1 MAQSFK
7 TLSAAAGSL
16 SADSLPHIGSL
27 RYDDLRS
34 MSVLIVDDVPDNIDI
49 LKTML
54 NKNGFTRV
62 LTATSG
68 KEAMQYLRENIHDE
82 KSTIDAVLLDIMM
95 PTMDGYEV
103 CRTLRG
109 HDMWAD
115 IPVIMITANATW
127 QEKVSRESFDAG
139 ATDVLFKPIRRVDL
153 MPRIISAL
161 VLKKE
166 RDLRKAREQDLETEL
181 AERRIMEAR
190 LQHLVSHD
198 DLTGLYNR
206 RRLEQQLEIAVL
218 RARRKQRTSALLYID
233 LDYFKVINDA
243 EGHMTGDSLLIE
255 VANVLR
261 HEIGFGDVLA
271 RVSADEYAILLEN
284 VSEVTALETAERL
297 RKILEDYHYHSNDRT
312 YHIGASIG
320 VAVIQAS
327 ELASA
332 SEILARA
339 DQACYVAKTHGR
351 NVVHLFN
358 KEDTEMVTLR
368 SAIHWVPLIRD
379 ALANDKFEL
388 VFQPVLDIKANRIS
402 HFEALI
408 RMLSADG
415 RLITPNHFIPV
426 AENMGLIHDIDL
438 WVVNHAINVLRTIP
452 PHQSHIAMNI
462 NLSSYA
468 FQDKA
473 LLPTVR
479 KKLEETGVR
488 AERITFEITETAAIA
503 NYDQTRKMI
512 LQLRE
517 LGCQF
522 ALDDFGSGFNSF
534 RHVKELPVDYLK
546 IDGSFIRNLAKD
558 TVDQSLVRSMI
569 DIARTLGKKIVAE
582 FVEDRESLELL
593 CEWGADYAQGY
604 YIGKPH
610 GEMANDN
617 SLPRVDSLIAAK
629 NER

>member
-1 MAQSFK
+1 MTQGLD
-7 TLSAAAGSL
+7 TLGAITGSL
-16 SADSLPHIGSL
+16 STGSLPHIGSL
-27 RYDDLRS
+27 RYDELRT
-34 MSVLIVDDVPDNIDI
+34 MTVLIVDDVPDNVD
-49 LKTML
+49 LLRTML
-54 NKNGFTRV
+54 NKSGFTHII
-62 LTATSG
+62 TAASG
-68 KEAMQYLRENIHDE
+68 REAVQHLRDNMRDE
-82 KSTIDAVLLDIMM
+82 RSTVDAVLLDIMM
-95 PTMDGYEV
+95 PEMDGYEV
-103 CRTLRG
+103 CRTLRR
-109 HDMWAD
+109 HDVWAD
-115 IPVIMITANATW
+115 IPVIMVTANATW

-161 VLKKE
+161 ALKKE
-166 RDLRKAREQDLETEL
+166 RDLRKVREQELETEL

-218 RARRKQRTSALLYID
+218 RARKKQRLSALLYID

-243 EGHMTGDSLLIE
+243 EGHITGDSLLIE

-261 HEIGFGDVLA
+261 HEIGLGDVLA

-284 VSEVTALETAERL
+284 VSETTALETAERL
-297 RKILEDYHYHSNDRT
+297 RKILDDYHYHSNDRT

-320 VAVIQAS
+320 VAIIQAG

-379 ALANDKFEL
+379 ALANDKFKL
-388 VFQPVLDIKANRIS
+388 VFQPVLDIKENRVS
-402 HFEALI
+402 HYESLI
-408 RMLSADG
+408 RMMSNDG

-426 AENMGLIHDIDL
+426 AENMGLIHDVDL
-438 WVVNHAINVLRTIP
+438 WVVSHAIDVLHELP
-452 PHQSHIAMNI
+452 AQQSHISMNI

-479 KKLEETGVR
+479 KKLGETGVR

-522 ALDDFGSGFNSF
+522 ALDDFGAGFNSF
-534 RHVKELPVDYLK
+534 RHVKEFPVDYLK

-593 CEWGADYAQGY
+593 YEWGADYAQGY
-604 YIGKPH
+604 YIGKPQLEIT
-610 GEMANDN
+610 GDN
-617 SLPRVDSLIAAK
+617 SITR
-629 NER
+629 R

>member
-1 MAQSFK
+1 MTQRFDIARA
-7 TLSAAAGSL
+7 LSGSL
-16 SADSLPHIGSL
+16 STASLPHIGSL

-34 MSVLIVDDVPDNIDI
+34 MSVLVVDDVADNVDL

-54 NKNGFTRV
+54 TKSGFSRIF
-62 LTATSG
+62 TAASG
-68 KEAMQYLRENIHDE
+68 SEAIQCLRQHMQDTGR
-82 KSTIDAVLLDIMM
+82 TIDAVLLDIMM
-95 PTMDGYEV
+95 PEMDGYEV

-109 HDMWAD
+109 HEEWAD
-115 IPVIMITANATW
+115 IPVIMVTANATW

-139 ATDVLFKPIRRVDL
+139 ATDIMFKPIRRVDL

-161 VLKKE
+161 ALKKE
-166 RDLRKAREQDLETEL
+166 RDLRKAREQELETEL

-218 RARRKQRTSALLYID
+218 RARKKQRLSALLYID

-243 EGHMTGDSLLIE
+243 EGHITGDSLLIE

-261 HEIGFGDVLA
+261 QEIGLGDVLA
-271 RVSADEYAILLEN
+271 RVSADEYAVLLEN
-284 VSEVTALETAERL
+284 VTESEALETAERL
-297 RKILEDYHYHSNDRT
+297 RKILDDYHYHSNDRT

-320 VAVIQAS
+320 VAIIQAN
-327 ELASA
+327 EVASA
-332 SEILARA
+332 SEVLARA

-358 KEDTEMVTLR
+358 KEDTEMLNLR

-379 ALANDKFEL
+379 AIANDKFKL
-388 VFQPVLDIKANRIS
+388 VFQPVLDIKQNHVS
-402 HFEALI
+402 HYESLI
-408 RMLSADG
+408 RMVGSDG

-438 WVVNHAINVLRTIP
+438 WVVSHAIDVLRDMP
-452 PHQSHIAMNI
+452 AHQSHIAMNI

-473 LLPTVR
+473 LLPTLR
-479 KKLEETGVR
+479 KKLEQTGVR

-522 ALDDFGSGFNSF
+522 ALDDFGAGFNSF
-534 RHVKELPVDYLK
+534 RHVKEFPVDYLK

-569 DIARTLGKKIVAE
+569 DIAKTLGKKTVAE

-593 CEWGADYAQGY
+593 YEWGADYAQGY
-604 YIGKPH
+604 YIGKPLP
-610 GEMANDN
+610 ELADDN
-617 SLPRVDSLIAAK
+617 TVIHR
-629 NER
+629 

>member
-1 MAQSFK
+1 MTQPFDIVS
-7 TLSAAAGSL
+7 TLASGPIAV
-16 SADSLPHIGSL
+16 SLPHIGSL

-34 MSVLIVDDVPDNIDI
+34 MTVLVVDDVPDNVDL
-49 LKTML
+49 LKSML
-54 NKNGFTRV
+54 VKSGFNRV
-62 LTATSG
+62 LTAASG
-68 KEAMQYLRENIHDE
+68 KEAIQCLRKHMQET
-82 KSTIDAVLLDIMM
+82 KTSVDAVLLDIMM
-95 PTMDGYEV
+95 PEMDGYEV
-103 CRTLRG
+103 CRALRLNEE
-109 HDMWAD
+109 WAD
-115 IPVIMITANATW
+115 IPVIMVTANATW

-139 ATDVLFKPIRRVDL
+139 ATDIMFKPIRRVDL

-161 VLKKE
+161 ALKKE
-166 RDLRKAREQDLETEL
+166 RDLRKTREHELETEL

-218 RARRKQRTSALLYID
+218 RARKKQRLSALLYID
-233 LDYFKVINDA
+233 LDYFKIINDA
-243 EGHMTGDSLLIE
+243 EGHITGDSLLIE

-261 HEIGFGDVLA
+261 HEIGLGDVLA

-284 VSEVTALETAERL
+284 VTEVTALETAERL
-297 RKILEDYHYHSNDRT
+297 RRILDDYHYHSNDRT

-320 VAVIQAS
+320 VALIQANES
-327 ELASA
+327 ASA

-351 NVVHLFN
+351 NIVHLFN
-358 KEDTEMVTLR
+358 KEDTEMVNLR
-368 SAIHWVPLIRD
+368 SAVHWVPLIRD
-379 ALANDKFEL
+379 AISNDKFKL
-388 VFQPVLDIKANRIS
+388 VFQPVLDIKTNQITHYES
-402 HFEALI
+402 LI
-408 RMLSADG
+408 RMVGSDG

-438 WVVNHAINVLRTIP
+438 WVVNNAIDALHRLP
-452 PHQSHIAMNI
+452 ADRSHIAINI
-462 NLSSYA
+462 NLSSFA

-473 LLPTVR
+473 LLPTLR
-479 KKLEETGVR
+479 RKLEQTAVR

-522 ALDDFGSGFNSF
+522 ALDDFGAGFNSF
-534 RHVKELPVDYLK
+534 RHVKEFPVEYLK
-546 IDGSFIRNLAKD
+546 IDGSFIRNLAGD

-569 DIARTLGKKIVAE
+569 DIAKTLGKKTVAE
-582 FVEDRESLELL
+582 FVEDRKSLELL
-593 CEWGADYAQGY
+593 HEWGADYAQGY
-604 YIGKPH
+604 YIGKPTP
-610 GEMANDN
+610 E
-617 SLPRVDSLIAAK
+617 LVDESAVT
-629 NER
+629 RR

>member
-1 MAQSFK
+1 MTQHRD
-7 TLSAAAGSL
+7 TLSAAVGRFSGA
-16 SADSLPHIGSL
+16 SLPHIGSL
-27 RYDDLRS
+27 RYDDIRS
-34 MSVLIVDDVPDNIDI
+34 MTVLVVDDVPDNIDL
-49 LKTML
+49 LKSML
-54 NKNGFTRV
+54 SKNGFTRI
-62 LTATSG
+62 LTAASG
-68 KEAMQYLRENIHDE
+68 KEAIQHLRDNFQDD
-82 KSTIDAVLLDIMM
+82 KSAIDAVLLDIMM
-95 PTMDGYEV
+95 PGMDGYEV
-103 CRTLRG
+103 CRTLRA
-109 HDMWAD
+109 HEEWAN

-139 ATDVLFKPIRRVDL
+139 ATDIMFKPIRRVDL
-153 MPRIISAL
+153 MPRVISAL
-161 VLKKE
+161 ALKRE

-218 RARRKQRTSALLYID
+218 RARKKQRVSALLYID

-243 EGHMTGDSLLIE
+243 EGHITGDSLLIE
-255 VANVLR
+255 VANILR
-261 HEIGFGDVLA
+261 HEIGLDDVLA

-284 VSEVTALETAERL
+284 VSETAALETAERL
-297 RKILEDYHYHSNDRT
+297 RKILDDYHYHSNART

-320 VAVIQAS
+320 VAIIQAGES
-327 ELASA
+327 VSA

-379 ALANDKFEL
+379 ALANNKFKL
-388 VFQPVLDIKANRIS
+388 VFQPVLDIKRHCIS
-402 HFEALI
+402 HYESLI
-408 RMLSADG
+408 RMQSEDG

-438 WVVNHAINVLRTIP
+438 WVVNHAMNVLRHLP
-452 PHQSHIAMNI
+452 SHQSHVSMNI

-479 KKLEETGVR
+479 NKLDETGVS

-503 NYDQTRKMI
+503 NYDQMRKMV

-522 ALDDFGSGFNSF
+522 ALDDFGAGFNSF
-534 RHVKELPVDYLK
+534 RHVKEFPVEYLK

-582 FVEDRESLELL
+582 FVEDGDSLELL
-593 CEWGADYAQGY
+593 REWGADYAQGY
-604 YIGKPH
+604 YIGKPAP
-610 GEMANDN
+610 GMVDD
-617 SLPRVDSLIAAK
+617 STLPARSKI
-629 NER
+629 

>member
-1 MAQSFK
+1 MTQGLD
-7 TLSAAAGSL
+7 TLGAITGSL
-16 SADSLPHIGSL
+16 STGSLPHIGSL
-27 RYDDLRS
+27 RYDELRI
-34 MSVLIVDDVPDNIDI
+34 MTVLIVDDVPDNVD
-49 LKTML
+49 LLRTML
-54 NKNGFTRV
+54 NKSGFTHII
-62 LTATSG
+62 TAASG
-68 KEAMQYLRENIHDE
+68 REAVQHLRDNMRDE
-82 KSTIDAVLLDIMM
+82 RSTVDAVLLDIMM
-95 PTMDGYEV
+95 PEMDGYEV
-103 CRTLRG
+103 CRTLRR
-109 HDMWAD
+109 HDVWAD
-115 IPVIMITANATW
+115 IPVIMVTANATW

-161 VLKKE
+161 ALKKE
-166 RDLRKAREQDLETEL
+166 RDLRKVREQELETEL

-218 RARRKQRTSALLYID
+218 RARKKQRLSALLYID

-243 EGHMTGDSLLIE
+243 EGHITGDSLLIE

-261 HEIGFGDVLA
+261 HEIGLGDVLA

-284 VSEVTALETAERL
+284 VSETTALETAERL
-297 RKILEDYHYHSNDRT
+297 RKILDDYHYHSNDRT

-320 VAVIQAS
+320 VAIIQAG

-379 ALANDKFEL
+379 ALANDKFKL
-388 VFQPVLDIKANRIS
+388 VFQPVLDIKENRVS
-402 HFEALI
+402 HYESLI
-408 RMLSADG
+408 RMMSNDG

-426 AENMGLIHDIDL
+426 AENMGLIHDVDL
-438 WVVNHAINVLRTIP
+438 WVVSHAIDVLHELP
-452 PHQSHIAMNI
+452 AQQSHISMNI

-479 KKLEETGVR
+479 KKLGETGVR

-522 ALDDFGSGFNSF
+522 ALDDFGAGFNSF
-534 RHVKELPVDYLK
+534 RHVKEFPVDYLK

-593 CEWGADYAQGY
+593 YEWGADYAQGY
-604 YIGKPH
+604 YIGKPQLEIT
-610 GEMANDN
+610 GDN
-617 SLPRVDSLIAAK
+617 SITR
-629 NER
+629 R

>member
-1 MAQSFK
+1 MIQRLDLA
-7 TLSAAAGSL
+7 SAADGSL
-16 SADSLPHIGSL
+16 NSGSLPYIGSL
-27 RYDDLRS
+27 RYDDLRT
-34 MSVLIVDDVPDNIDI
+34 MTVLIVDDVADNVDL
-49 LKTML
+49 LKAML
-54 NKNGFTRV
+54 SKSGFTSI
-62 LTATSG
+62 LTAASG
-68 KEAMQYLRENIHDE
+68 SEAIRCLREHTREDGA
-82 KSTIDAVLLDIMM
+82 TVDAVLLDIMM
-95 PTMDGYEV
+95 PEMDGYEV
-103 CRTLRG
+103 CRRLR
-109 HDMWAD
+109 HQAEWAD

-139 ATDVLFKPIRRVDL
+139 ATDVMFKPIRRVDL

-161 VLKKE
+161 ALKKE
-166 RDLRKAREQDLETEL
+166 RDLRKTREQELETEL

-218 RARRKQRTSALLYID
+218 RARKEQRLSALLYID

-243 EGHMTGDSLLIE
+243 EGHVTGDNLLIE
-255 VANVLR
+255 VANILR
-261 HEIGFGDVLA
+261 HEIGLNDVLA

-284 VSEVTALETAERL
+284 VTEAAALEAAERL
-297 RKILEDYHYHSNDRT
+297 RKILDDYHYHSNDRT

-320 VAVIQAS
+320 VAVIQPG
-327 ELASA
+327 EVASA

-368 SAIHWVPLIRD
+368 SAIHWVPQIRD
-379 ALANDKFEL
+379 ALANDKFKL
-388 VFQPVLDIKANRIS
+388 VFQPVLDIKQNQVS
-402 HFEALI
+402 HYEALI
-408 RMLSADG
+408 RMLGSDG

-426 AENMGLIHDIDL
+426 AENMGLIHEIDL
-438 WVVNHAINVLRTIP
+438 WVVSHAIDVLHRLP

-479 KKLEETGVR
+479 RKLEETGIR

-503 NYDQTRKMI
+503 NYAQTRKMI

-522 ALDDFGSGFNSF
+522 ALDDFGAGFNSF
-534 RHVKELPVDYLK
+534 RHVKEFPVGYLK

-558 TVDQSLVRSMI
+558 HVDQSLVRSMI
-569 DIARTLGKKIVAE
+569 DIARTLGKKTVAE
-582 FVEDRESLELL
+582 FVEDREALELL
-593 CEWGADYAQGY
+593 YEWGADYAQGY
-604 YIGKPH
+604 YIGKPEL
-610 GEMANDN
+610 EMVSD
-617 SLPRVDSLIAAK
+617 AAVAH
-629 NER
+629 R

>member
-1 MAQSFK
+1 MTQGLD
-7 TLSAAAGSL
+7 TLGAITGSL
-16 SADSLPHIGSL
+16 STGSLPHIGSL
-27 RYDDLRS
+27 RYDELRT
-34 MSVLIVDDVPDNIDI
+34 MTVLIVDDVPDNVD
-49 LKTML
+49 LLRTML
-54 NKNGFTRV
+54 NKSGFTRII
-62 LTATSG
+62 TAASG
-68 KEAMQYLRENIHDE
+68 REAVQHLRDNMRDE
-82 KSTIDAVLLDIMM
+82 RSTVDAVLLDIMM
-95 PTMDGYEV
+95 PEMDGYEV
-103 CRTLRG
+103 CRTLRR
-109 HDMWAD
+109 HDVWAD
-115 IPVIMITANATW
+115 IPVIMVTANATW

-161 VLKKE
+161 ALKKE
-166 RDLRKAREQDLETEL
+166 RDLRKVREQELETEL

-218 RARRKQRTSALLYID
+218 RARKKQRLSALLYID

-243 EGHMTGDSLLIE
+243 EGHITGDSLLIE

-261 HEIGFGDVLA
+261 HEIGLGDVLA

-284 VSEVTALETAERL
+284 VSETTALETAERL
-297 RKILEDYHYHSNDRT
+297 RKILDDYHYHSNDRT

-320 VAVIQAS
+320 VAIIQAG

-379 ALANDKFEL
+379 ALANDKFKL
-388 VFQPVLDIKANRIS
+388 VFQPVLDIKENRVS
-402 HFEALI
+402 HYESLI
-408 RMLSADG
+408 RMMSNDG

-426 AENMGLIHDIDL
+426 AENMGLIHDVDL
-438 WVVNHAINVLRTIP
+438 WVVSHAIDVLHELP
-452 PHQSHIAMNI
+452 AQQSHISMNI

-479 KKLEETGVR
+479 KKLGETGVR

-522 ALDDFGSGFNSF
+522 ALDDFGAGFNSF
-534 RHVKELPVDYLK
+534 RHVKEFPVDYLK

-593 CEWGADYAQGY
+593 YEWGADYAQGY
-604 YIGKPH
+604 YIGKPQLEIT
-610 GEMANDN
+610 GDN
-617 SLPRVDSLIAAK
+617 SITR
-629 NER
+629 R

>member
-1 MAQSFK
+1 MIQRLDLA
-7 TLSAAAGSL
+7 SAHDGSLNAGSL
-16 SADSLPHIGSL
+16 PYIGSL
-27 RYDDLRS
+27 RYDDLRT
-34 MSVLIVDDVPDNIDI
+34 MTVLIVDDVADNVDL
-49 LKTML
+49 LKAML
-54 NKNGFTRV
+54 SKSGFTSI
-62 LTATSG
+62 LTAASG
-68 KEAMQYLRENIHDE
+68 SEAIRCLREHAREDGA
-82 KSTIDAVLLDIMM
+82 TVDAVLLDIMM
-95 PTMDGYEV
+95 PEMDGYEV
-103 CRTLRG
+103 CRSLRRQAE
-109 HDMWAD
+109 WAD

-139 ATDVLFKPIRRVDL
+139 ATDVMFKPIRRVDL

-161 VLKKE
+161 ALKKE
-166 RDLRKAREQDLETEL
+166 RDLRKTREQELETEL

-218 RARRKQRTSALLYID
+218 RARKKQRLSALLYID

-243 EGHMTGDSLLIE
+243 EGHVTGDNLLIE
-255 VANVLR
+255 VANILR
-261 HEIGFGDVLA
+261 HEIGLNDVLA

-284 VSEVTALETAERL
+284 VTEAAALEAAERL
-297 RKILEDYHYHSNDRT
+297 RKILDDYHYHSNDRT

-320 VAVIQAS
+320 VAVIQPG
-327 ELASA
+327 EVASA

-379 ALANDKFEL
+379 ALANDKFKL
-388 VFQPVLDIKANRIS
+388 VFQPVLDIKQNQVS
-402 HFEALI
+402 HYEALI
-408 RMLSADG
+408 RMLGSDG

-426 AENMGLIHDIDL
+426 AENMGLIHEIDL
-438 WVVNHAINVLRTIP
+438 WVVSNAIDVLHRLP

-479 KKLEETGVR
+479 RKLEETGIR

-503 NYDQTRKMI
+503 NYAQTRKMI

-522 ALDDFGSGFNSF
+522 ALDDFGAGFNSF
-534 RHVKELPVDYLK
+534 RHVKEFPVGYLK

-558 TVDQSLVRSMI
+558 HVDQSLVRSMI
-569 DIARTLGKKIVAE
+569 DIARTLGKKTVAE
-582 FVEDRESLELL
+582 FVEDREALELL
-593 CEWGADYAQGY
+593 YEWGADYAQGY
-604 YIGKPH
+604 YIGKPEL
-610 GEMANDN
+610 EMGSD
-617 SLPRVDSLIAAK
+617 AAVAH
-629 NER
+629 R